1 MKEILLACVFSLIL
15 SLFVTP
21 ALIRFLAKHGYGQ
34 MIRDD
39 GPKSHH
45 SKRGT
50 PTMGGISI
58 ILAAILGYSL
68 AHLILGIEFSASGLM
83 VIALFTCLGV
93 VGFIDDYLK
102 VVKQRSLGLN
112 SKQKIF
118 GQILVAG
125 LFGYFGT
132 KFPDK
137 DGLTPISMN
146 LSFLRDTSF
155 KLGLVAL
162 VVWVIFMV
170 TATSNGVNLTDGLDG
185 LATGASVM
193 SFLAFVL
200 IGVWQFGQ
208 SCSIEQVSNCYV
220 VRDPM
225 DLAVLAAALAASCTG
240 FLWWNTSPAKIF
252 MGDTGSLALGGALA
266 GLAISMRT
274 QLLLILIGGLFVVIT
289 LSVIIQVAF
298 FKLSGGKRVFR
309 MAPLQ
314 HHFELKGWGEVTIVV
329 RFWIIA
335 GLLVATGLGLFYA
348 QWVAF

>member
-1 MKEILLACVFSLIL
+1 VKEILLAGVIALIFS
-15 SLFVTP
+15 FFGTP
-21 ALIRFLAKHGYGQ
+21 ALIKLLARHGYGQ

-39 GPKSHH
+39 GPQSHH

-50 PTMGGISI
+50 PTMGGIAI
-58 ILAAILGYSL
+58 ILSTIVGYVA
-68 AHLILGIEFSASGLM
+68 AHLILGIAFSASAIL
-83 VIALFTCLGV
+83 VIALFTGLGL

-102 VVKQRSLGLN
+102 VIKARSLGLN
-112 SKQKIF
+112 SKQKII
-118 GQILVAG
+118 GQVLVAG

-132 KFPDK
+132 KFPDE
-137 DGLTPISMN
+137 DGLAPISLH
-146 LSFLRDTSF
+146 LSFLRDTSI

-162 VVWVIFMV
+162 IIWVIFMI

-185 LATGASVM
+185 LATGVSVM

-200 IGVWQFGQ
+200 IGVWEFGQ
-208 SCSIEQVSNCYV
+208 SCSIEAVAGCYK

-252 MGDTGSLALGGALA
+252 MGDTGSLALGGALS

-274 QLLLILIGGLFVVIT
+274 ELLLIAIGGLFVLIT
-289 LSVIIQVAF
+289 LSVIIQVGY
-298 FKLSGGKRVFR
+298 FKLSGGKRIFR

-329 RFWIIA
+329 RFWILA
-335 GLLVATGLGLFYA
+335 GLSVATGLGLFYA
-348 QWVAF
+348 QWVAA

>member
-1 MKEILLACVFSLIL
+1 MKEILLAGIFALIFSL
-15 SLFVTP
+15 FGTP
-21 ALIRFLAKHGYGQ
+21 ALIKVLARNGYGQ

-39 GPKSHH
+39 GPQSHH

-50 PTMGGISI
+50 PTMGGIAI
-58 ILAAILGYSL
+58 IFAAIAGYVL
-68 AHLILGIEFSASGLM
+68 AHLLLGIPFSASAIL
-83 VIALFTCLGV
+83 VIALFTGLGL

-112 SKQKIF
+112 SKQKII

-132 KFPDK
+132 KFPDG

-146 LSFLRDTSF
+146 LSFLRDTSIKF
-155 KLGLVAL
+155 SIAL
-162 VVWVIFMV
+162 LIIWVVLMV

-193 SFLAFVL
+193 AFLAFVL

-208 SCSIEQVSNCYV
+208 SCSENLTKNCYV
-220 VRDPM
+220 VRDPL
-225 DLAVLAAALAASCTG
+225 DLAVLAAALAAACTG

-274 QLLLILIGGLFVVIT
+274 QLLLIALGGIFVVIT
-289 LSVIIQVAF
+289 LSVIIQVLY

-335 GLLVATGLGLFYA
+335 GLSVAAGLGLFYA
-348 QWVAF
+348 QWVAQ

>member
-1 MKEILLACVFSLIL
+1 MKEILLAGIFASIFS
-15 SLFVTP
+15 FFGTP
-21 ALIRFLAKHGYGQ
+21 ILIRILANAGYGQ

-58 ILAAILGYSL
+58 IFSTIAAYVL
-68 AHLILGIEFSASGLM
+68 AHLILKVSFSASGLL
-83 VIALFTCLGV
+83 VIALFTGMGF
-93 VGFIDDYLK
+93 VGFLDDYLK

-112 SKQKIF
+112 SKQKII

-132 KFPDK
+132 KFPDEG
-137 DGLTPISMN
+137 GLSPISMH
-146 LSFLRDTSF
+146 LSFLRDTSIKF
-155 KLGLVAL
+155 GIVAL
-162 VVWVIFMV
+162 VIWVIFMA
-170 TATSNGVNLTDGLDG
+170 TATSNAVNLADGLDG
-185 LATGASVM
+185 LATGASIM
-193 SFLAFVL
+193 AFLAFVV
-200 IGVWQFGQ
+200 IGVWEFGQ
-208 SCSIEQVSNCYV
+208 SCQVSPVGNCYV

-225 DLAVLAAALAASCTG
+225 DLAVLASALAASCTG

-274 QLLLILIGGLFVVIT
+274 ELLLIALGGLFVLIT
-289 LSVIIQVAF
+289 LSVIIQVIY
-298 FKLSGGKRVFR
+298 FKATGGKRFFR

-335 GLLVATGLGLFYA
+335 GISVAIGLGLFYA
-348 QWVAF
+348 QWVTL

>member
-1 MKEILLACVFSLIL
+1 
-15 SLFVTP
+15 
-21 ALIRFLAKHGYGQ
+21 
-34 MIRDD
+34 
-39 GPKSHH
+39 
-45 SKRGT
+45 
-50 PTMGGISI
+50 MGGIAIIFASI
-58 ILAAILGYSL
+58 AGYTA
-68 AHLILGIEFSASGLM
+68 AHLILGIDFSASGLL
-83 VIALFTCLGV
+83 VIALFTGLGL
-93 VGFIDDYLK
+93 VGFLDDYLK

-112 SKQKIF
+112 SKQKII

-132 KFPDK
+132 KFPDNI
-137 DGLTPISMN
+137 GLTPVSTH
-146 LSFLRDTSF
+146 LSFLRDTSI
-155 KLGLVAL
+155 KLGIVAL
-162 VVWVIFMV
+162 IIWVIFMI

-200 IGVWQFGQ
+200 IGVWQFGNT
-208 SCSIEQVSNCYV
+208 CEVSTATNCYT

-225 DLAVLAAALAASCTG
+225 DLAVLAAALAAACTG

-274 QLLLILIGGLFVVIT
+274 ELLLIAIGGLFVLIT
-289 LSVIIQVAF
+289 LSVIIQVGF
-298 FKLSGGKRVFR
+298 FKLSGGKRIFR

-329 RFWIIA
+329 RFWILA
-335 GLLVATGLGLFYA
+335 GLSVATGLGLFYA

>member
-1 MKEILLACVFSLIL
+1 MKEILLAGVFSLIF
-15 SLFVTP
+15 SLFGTP
-21 ALIRFLAKHGYGQ
+21 ALIKLLANHGYGQ

-39 GPKSHH
+39 GPQSHH

-50 PTMGGISI
+50 PTMGGIAI
-58 ILAAILGYSL
+58 ILSAILGYSL
-68 AHLILGIEFSASGLM
+68 AHLVLGIEFSASGLL
-83 VIALFTCLGV
+83 VISLFTGLGL
-93 VGFIDDYLK
+93 VGFVDDYLK

-112 SKQKIF
+112 SKQKII
-118 GQILVAG
+118 GQIFVAG

-132 KFPDK
+132 KFPDNS
-137 DGLTPISMN
+137 GLTPISMN

-162 VVWVIFMV
+162 IIWVIFMV

-208 SCSIEQVSNCYV
+208 SCSTTQVSNCYV

-225 DLAVLAAALAASCTG
+225 DLAVLAASLAAACTG

-298 FKLSGGKRVFR
+298 FKLSGGKRIFR

-335 GLLVATGLGLFYA
+335 GLSVATGLGLFYA